1 MIEQINM
8 FEDMYQSFKFDK
20 KEINLFE
27 AFAGIGSQAG
37 NSIVVDVLYYIFKPL
52 FDEGATI

>member
-1 MIEQINM
+1 MVEQINM

-27 AFAGIGSQAG
+27 AFAGIGSQAVALKKL
-37 NSIVVDVLYYIFKPL
+37 SREFDFKSSK
-52 FDEGATI
+52 